1 MNEKELRTEIK
12 LEKERFAKYHALH
25 QSLLAQLKAKLKHVR
40 RNNNEKQI

>member
-1 MNEKELRTEIK
+1 MNEKELRIAIK